1 MTAQA
6 TTPKLAKAFGVA
18 AEKFAGKTKKGG
30 SIPYVSHLMGTCAI
44 ALEHGASEDEAV
56 AALLHDMIEDIKPSE
71 DARAA
76 VAMFGPEVLRI
87 VEGCSDSSA
96 HPKPP
101 WRERKERYIA
111 HLETADRSVLL
122 VSAADKLHNARA
134 IATDLRNEG
143 SSVWARFNASRED
156 EIWYYRT
163 LLEVF
168 RRRLTGV
175 PALISELELAIKE
188 LERTLWP

>member
-1 MTAQA
+1 MTPQR
-6 TTPKLAKAFGVA
+6 TSPKLAEAFRVA

-30 SIPYVSHLMGTCAI
+30 DIPYISHLLGTCAI
-44 ALEHGASEDEAV
+44 ALEHGATEDEAV
-56 AALLHDMIEDIKPSE
+56 AALLHDMIEDVKPPE
-71 DARAA
+71 EAQAA
-76 VAMFGPEVLRI
+76 VAAFGPEVLRI
-87 VEGCSDSSA
+87 VEGCSDSST

-134 IATDLRNEG
+134 IAADLRHVG
-143 SSVWARFNASRED
+143 PSVWDRFNASRED
-156 EIWYYRT
+156 ELWYYRT

-168 RRRLTGV
+168 RRRLAGV
-175 PALISELELAIKE
+175 PALIGELELAVEE
-188 LERTLWP
+188 LGRI